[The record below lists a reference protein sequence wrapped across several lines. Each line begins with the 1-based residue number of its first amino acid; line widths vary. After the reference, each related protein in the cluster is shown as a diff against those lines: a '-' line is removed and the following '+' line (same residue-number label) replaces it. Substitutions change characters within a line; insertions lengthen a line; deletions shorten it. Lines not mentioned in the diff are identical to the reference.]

1 MGSKHR
7 LFNGFGCFLCG
18 SLAVLL
24 CVAPAKRDGHVKA
37 ALASL
42 DAIAALT
49 HSDAALAG
57 PELRTARADP
67 DARVLVDPVIR
78 VPLAEP
84 EANVSPLEASDEC
97 VLTQECIDQ
106 YLWSVYE
113 RAPKV
118 DTIKVEERIKVKVEK
133 DGKRRTVT
141 KTVTKFVNEDF
152 TWKDPDAAEKAGMS
166 VAQYVI
172 GGMDRG
178 FRVRLYRL
186 FRALDDGG
194 FAPGM
199 TSGFRDDYR
208 QSITSGNKAA
218 TGNSY
223 HGGSRRGGYGYGLA
237 ADVVSVNGEMRS
249 ERSSSSERMWK
260 WIDAH
265 GEEFGIGRPYLDKDP
280 PHIAPIDGKEYADK
294 RGVDPKAAEKEG
306 TAPGRDAKVAKL
318 PQALRSRRAVQEFR
332 AANDIGEGDAGNEG
346 TERLVRAQDAKAAN
360 KSDINFVGGWGIDLA
375 ECRESPIK
383 ITARRAEAFGTACEF
398 HSTQRK
404 SSNVWRLRAECASK
418 AERWNANIR
427 FTVSTS
433 KLTWAS
439 ERGTTTYMRCPIVS
453 ASR

>member
-1 MGSKHR
+1 MR
-7 LFNGFGCFLCG
+7 LLNGFGCFLCG
-18 SLAVLL
+18 SLAVLHF
-24 CVAPAKRDGHVKA
+24 VAPANPDRHVKA
-37 ALASL
+37 ALAPL
-42 DAIAALT
+42 DGIAALA

-57 PELRTARADP
+57 PELRTALADP
-67 DARVLVDPVIR
+67 DARGTLADPVIK

-84 EANVSPLEASDEC
+84 EVNVSPLEASDEC
-97 VLTQECIDQ
+97 FLTEECIDQ

-113 RAPKV
+113 RARKV
-118 DTIKVEERIKVKVEK
+118 DTIKVEERIKVTVEK
-133 DGKRRTVT
+133 NGKSRTVT
-141 KTVTKFVNEDF
+141 KTVTKLVNEDF
-152 TWKDPDAAEKAGMS
+152 TWKDPHAAEKAGMS
-166 VAQYVI
+166 VARYVI

-178 FRVRLYRL
+178 FRQRLYRL
-186 FRALDDGG
+186 FRALDDAG

-208 QSITSGNKAA
+208 QSIASGNKAM

-223 HGGSRRGGYGYGLA
+223 HGGSRRGGYGHGLA
-237 ADVVSVNGEMRS
+237 ADVVSVKGETRS
-249 ERSSSSERMWK
+249 ERCSSSESMWK

-265 GEEFGIGRPYLDKDP
+265 GKEYGIGRPYLDKDP

-294 RGVDPKAAEKEG
+294 RGVDPKLAEKGG
-306 TAPGRDAKVAKL
+306 TATGRDAKVATS
-318 PQALRSRRAVQEFR
+318 PQALRSRRALQEFR
-332 AANDIGEGDAGNEG
+332 AANGIGEGDAGDEA
-346 TERLVRAQDAKAAN
+346 TERLLRAQDAKAAN

-398 HSTQRK
+398 HSTQRE

-418 AERWNANIR
+418 TERWNANVR

-439 ERGTTTYMRCPIVS
+439 ERGTTTYVRCPIAS